1 MLIFKKNSALNNL
14 EAIMNWAEQT
24 KTEVSVDDA
33 KVCLARQHIPYDKKG
48 DEHYHCAS
56 ALQKSIR
63 GSDPNA
69 AMYVIICLLLFR
81 D

>member
-1 MLIFKKNSALNNL
+1 
-14 EAIMNWAEQT
+14 MNWAEQT

-69 AMYVIICLLLFR
+69 AMYVSVIR
-81 D
+81 N